1 MSLPVISR
9 CRLRPEASLPVRTR
23 GGALDRRDGAALRD
37 RVTVLDP
44 GVDLFAAPVPAG
56 AAMLNGAGECTGL
69 RGCAPSGTPVTGTG
83 LDSYFAVVVE
93 ATEEA
98 VLNSMLQAE
107 TVSGRSGNISS
118 RLPPTLRTT
127 FTPGARDE

>member
-1 MSLPVISR
+1 
-9 CRLRPEASLPVRTR
+9 
-23 GGALDRRDGAALRD
+23 
-37 RVTVLDP
+37 
-44 GVDLFAAPVPAG
+44 
-56 AAMLNGAGECTGL
+56 
-69 RGCAPSGTPVTGTG
+69 
-83 LDSYFAVVVE
+83 VE

>member
-1 MSLPVISR
+1 MHGTAP
-9 CRLRPEASLPVRTR
+9 LRAV
-23 GGALDRRDGAALRD
+23 GN
-37 RVTVLDP
+37 
-44 GVDLFAAPVPAG
+44 AG
-56 AAMLNGAGECTGL
+56 H
-69 RGCAPSGTPVTGTG
+69 RYG

>member
-1 MSLPVISR
+1 
-9 CRLRPEASLPVRTR
+9 
-23 GGALDRRDGAALRD
+23 LRD

-69 RGCAPSGTPVTGTG
+69 RGCAPSGTPVTGAG